1 MPHSRDSFVQSLN
14 VLTCFMFVFFIPDLQ
29 LLGKGIPPYH
39 KLVDSTVLSTYEHGH
54 IRKGMRQRE
63 NLTEDKQN
71 RHKIMGAFVSYSMK
85 LVGEDQEG
93 LLFSFFS

>member
-1 MPHSRDSFVQSLN
+1 
-14 VLTCFMFVFFIPDLQ
+14 
-29 LLGKGIPPYH
+29 
-39 KLVDSTVLSTYEHGH
+39 
-54 IRKGMRQRE
+54 MRQRE